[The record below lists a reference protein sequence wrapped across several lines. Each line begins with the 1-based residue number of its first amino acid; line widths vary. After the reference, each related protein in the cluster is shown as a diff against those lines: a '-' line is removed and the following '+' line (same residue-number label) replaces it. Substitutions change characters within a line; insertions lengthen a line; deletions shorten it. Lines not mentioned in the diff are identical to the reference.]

1 MCIKNRFGIIA
12 RLIKPVLLLAT
23 ACLVSPAFA
32 INYDVEVIV
41 FEHVRNTD
49 VGSSDTLMLPVIR
62 RAELIPPL
70 QIDSAANPASNP
82 ASAQDPNALIQPLST
97 LRLADH
103 AEKIRNS
110 ANHRLIYH
118 GGWRQSDFS
127 KEAAPYMQIAMG
139 QQVPMFT
146 ERGDADSLFLRGY
159 REPPLNST
167 VRLDQ
172 KRATTLYGG
181 IKVWVGRFLHFDT
194 LLSYTPSGSSV
205 SFPMLSE
212 RRMRSRQL
220 HYIDNPRFG
229 IITKIFPVDQTAAN

>member
-1 MCIKNRFGIIA
+1 MCIKNRFSMLA
-12 RLIKPVLLLAT
+12 RLIKPVLLLT
-23 ACLVSPAFA
+23 AAGLMSPAFA
-32 INYDVEVIV
+32 INYDVEVII

-62 RAELIPPL
+62 SAELIPPL
-70 QIDSAANPASNP
+70 QIDSAANPTP
-82 ASAQDPNALIQPLST
+82 AQDPNALIQPLST
-97 LRLADH
+97 LRLTDH

-110 ANHRLIYH
+110 ANHRLVYH

-139 QQVPMFT
+139 QQVPMYT
-146 ERGDADSLFLRGY
+146 ERGDADNLFLRGY
-159 REPPLNST
+159 LEPPLNST

-172 KRATTLYGG
+172 KRSTTLYGG

-194 LLSYTPSGSSV
+194 LLSYTPRGSTV